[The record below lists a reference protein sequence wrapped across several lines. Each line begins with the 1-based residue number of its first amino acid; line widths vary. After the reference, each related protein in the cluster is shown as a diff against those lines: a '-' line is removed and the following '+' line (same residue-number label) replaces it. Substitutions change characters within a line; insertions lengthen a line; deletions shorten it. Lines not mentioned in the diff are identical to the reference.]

1 MKSQIVMRRPMQ
13 TTWTLA
19 WTSRFLDWLIRCLA
33 AAAVQAKWCI
43 QCSCV
48 CVCVCVCRCV
58 TVCGQWT
65 YSPIIC
71 MSVDFCC
78 VDCDDML
85 SVMTV

>member
-1 MKSQIVMRRPMQ
+1 MQ

-33 AAAVQAKWCI
+33 AAVQAKWCI
-43 QCSCV
+43 QCS
-48 CVCVCVCRCV
+48 CVCVCRCV

-65 YSPIIC
+65 YSHIIC
-71 MSVDFCC
+71 MSVNFCC
-78 VDCDDML
+78 VDCDGML